1 MASPTTTTL
10 PPPIT
15 IPTPSSSAVSSI
27 LSIPPNLIQIAMFVI
42 AAVVIIYFAYRAFRK
57 PSYKY
62 WLRLIDG
69 NEEREIPL
77 TRIDEVNF
85 VSVRGNIRVYKD
97 PTVKMVKSKNRY
109 ILYGWGIQPYYIAK
123 DPQTLIN
130 VGIRDLVLRIGNK
143 EIKFDG
149 TWKSIVDYYTYLIK
163 SRIDMM
169 REITLDTN
177 AQLVIAVDYPSVF
190 KNSIEDLLHTNIKHS
205 LRQLEEIVNIEKNV
219 TATKSSEF
227 SWMRWIVI
235 MLMIMGVFMLALS
248 VLHK

>member
-1 MASPTTTTL
+1 MAL
-10 PPPIT
+10 PSPIT
-15 IPTPSSSAVSSI
+15 IPTPSSSFSPNVLEYAMIAV
-27 LSIPPNLIQIAMFVI
+27 
-42 AAVVIIYFAYRAFRK
+42 AAGVIIFFAYKTFSK
-57 PSYKY
+57 PNYRY

-97 PTVKMVKSKNRY
+97 PTVKMIKNGRRY

-123 DPQTLIN
+123 DPQTLLN
-130 VGIRDLVLRIGNK
+130 VGIRDLILRVGNR

-163 SRIDMM
+163 SRIDTM
-169 REITLDTN
+169 RELTLDTN
-177 AQLVIAVDYPSVF
+177 TQLVIAVDHPSIF
-190 KNSIEDLLHTNIKHS
+190 KSSIEDLLHANVKHS

-219 TATKSSEF
+219 TATKSTDF
-227 SWMRWIVI
+227 SWMRWVI
-235 MLMIMGVFMLALS
+235 IALMIMGVFVLALS
-248 VLHK
+248 VVHK

>member
-1 MASPTTTTL
+1 MTTTL
-10 PPPIT
+10 PPPVT
-15 IPTPSSSAVSSI
+15 LPASPSSVVPSFSPDI
-27 LSIPPNLIQIAMFVI
+27 LEYAMIAIF
-42 AAVVIIYFAYRAFRK
+42 AGVIIYIAYRLFHK

-69 NEEREIPL
+69 NEEKEIPL

-97 PTVKMVKSKNRY
+97 PTVKMVKSGRRY

-123 DPQTLIN
+123 DPQTLLN
-130 VGIRDLVLRIGNK
+130 VGIRDLIIRIGNR

-163 SRIDMM
+163 SRIDTM
-169 REITLDTN
+169 RELTLDTN
-177 AQLVIAVDYPSVF
+177 TQLIIAVDYPSIF
-190 KNSIEDLLHTNIKHS
+190 KSSIEDLLHANVKHS

-219 TATKSSEF
+219 TATKSTDF
-227 SWMRWIVI
+227 SWMRWVVI
-235 MLMIMGVFMLALS
+235 ALMIIGIFMLALS
-248 VLHK
+248 VVHK

>member
-1 MASPTTTTL
+1 MAL
-10 PPPIT
+10 PSPIT
-15 IPTPSSSAVSSI
+15 VPTPSVSSFSPGTLEYAMIAI
-27 LSIPPNLIQIAMFVI
+27 LAG
-42 AAVVIIYFAYRAFRK
+42 VVVFIAYRVFRK
-57 PSYKY
+57 PSYRY

-85 VSVRGNIRVYKD
+85 ASVRGNIRVYKD
-97 PTVKMVKSKNRY
+97 PTVKMIKNGRRY

-123 DPQTLIN
+123 DPQTLLN

-163 SRIDMM
+163 SRIDTM
-169 REITLDTN
+169 RELTLDTN
-177 AQLVIAVDYPSVF
+177 TQLVIAIDHPSIF
-190 KNSIEDLLHTNIKHS
+190 KSSIEDLLHANVKHS

-219 TATKSSEF
+219 TAAKSTDF
-227 SWMRWIVI
+227 SWMRWII
-235 MLMIMGVFMLALS
+235 IALMIMGVFVLALS
-248 VLHK
+248 VVHR

>member
-1 MASPTTTTL
+1 M
-10 PPPIT
+10 I
-15 IPTPSSSAVSSI
+15 
-27 LSIPPNLIQIAMFVI
+27 VI

-97 PTVKMVKSKNRY
+97 PTVKMVKSKDNRY

-123 DPQTLIN
+123 DPQTLVN
-130 VGIRDLVLRIGNK
+130 VGIRDLILRIGNK

-169 REITLDTN
+169 REITLDNN

-219 TATKSSEF
+219 TASKSSDF

-235 MLMIMGVFMLALS
+235 MLVVMGVFMLALS

>member
-1 MASPTTTTL
+1 MAL
-10 PPPIT
+10 PSPIT
-15 IPTPSSSAVSSI
+15 VPTPSVSSFSPGVLEYAMIAI
-27 LSIPPNLIQIAMFVI
+27 LAG
-42 AAVVIIYFAYRAFRK
+42 VVVFFAYRVFRK
-57 PSYKY
+57 PSYRY

-85 VSVRGNIRVYKD
+85 ASVRGNIRVYKD
-97 PTVKMVKSKNRY
+97 PTVKMIKSGRRY

-123 DPQTLIN
+123 DPQTLLN
-130 VGIRDLVLRIGNK
+130 VGIRDLILRIGNK

-163 SRIDMM
+163 SRIDTM
-169 REITLDTN
+169 RELTLDTN
-177 AQLVIAVDYPSVF
+177 TQLVIAVDHPSIF
-190 KNSIEDLLHTNIKHS
+190 KSSIEDLLHANVKHS

-219 TATKSSEF
+219 TAGKSTDF

-235 MLMIMGVFMLALS
+235 ALMIMGVFVLALS
-248 VLHK
+248 VVHK

>member
-1 MASPTTTTL
+1 MTTTTI

-15 IPTPSSSAVSSI
+15 LPTPSTSAISSFSPNI
-27 LSIPPNLIQIAMFVI
+27 LEYAMIVVF
-42 AAVVIIYFAYRAFRK
+42 AGVIIYFAYKTFSK
-57 PSYKY
+57 PNYRY
-62 WLRLIDG
+62 WLRLIEG

-97 PTVKMVKSKNRY
+97 PTVKMIKSGRRY

-130 VGIRDLVLRIGNK
+130 VGIRDLFLRIGSK

-149 TWKSIVDYYTYLIK
+149 TWKSIVDYYTYLIR
-163 SRIDMM
+163 SRIDLM
-169 REITLDTN
+169 RELTLDTN
-177 AQLVIAVDYPSVF
+177 TQLVIAVDYPSIF
-190 KNSIEDLLHTNIKHS
+190 KNSIEDLLHTNVKHS

-219 TATKSSEF
+219 TATKSSDL
-227 SWMRWIVI
+227 SWMRWLII
-235 MLMIMGVFMLALS
+235 AFMIMGVFMLALT

>member
-1 MASPTTTTL
+1 MTTTTI

-15 IPTPSSSAVSSI
+15 LPTPSTSVISSFSPNI
-27 LSIPPNLIQIAMFVI
+27 LEYAMIVVF
-42 AAVVIIYFAYRAFRK
+42 AGVIIYFAYKTFSK
-57 PSYKY
+57 PNYRY
-62 WLRLIDG
+62 WLRLIEG

-97 PTVKMVKSKNRY
+97 PTVKMIKSGRRY

-130 VGIRDLVLRIGNK
+130 VGIRDLFLRIGSK

-149 TWKSIVDYYTYLIK
+149 TWKSIVDYYTYLIR
-163 SRIDMM
+163 SRIDLM
-169 REITLDTN
+169 RELTLDTN
-177 AQLVIAVDYPSVF
+177 TQLVIAVDYPSIF
-190 KNSIEDLLHTNIKHS
+190 KNSIEDLLHTNVKHS

-219 TATKSSEF
+219 TATKSSDL
-227 SWMRWIVI
+227 SWMRWLII
-235 MLMIMGVFMLALS
+235 AFMIMGIFMLALS
-248 VLHK
+248 VIHK

>member
-1 MASPTTTTL
+1 MTTTTI

-15 IPTPSSSAVSSI
+15 LPTPSTSVISSFSPNI
-27 LSIPPNLIQIAMFVI
+27 LEYVMIVVFAG
-42 AAVVIIYFAYRAFRK
+42 VIIYFAYKTFSK
-57 PSYKY
+57 PNYRY
-62 WLRLIDG
+62 WLRLIEG

-97 PTVKMVKSKNRY
+97 PTVKMIKSGRRY

-130 VGIRDLVLRIGNK
+130 VGIRDLFLRIGSK

-149 TWKSIVDYYTYLIK
+149 TWKSIVDYYTYLIR
-163 SRIDMM
+163 SRIDLM
-169 REITLDTN
+169 RELTLDTN
-177 AQLVIAVDYPSVF
+177 TQLVIAVDYPSIF
-190 KNSIEDLLHTNIKHS
+190 KNSIEDLLHTNVKHS

-219 TATKSSEF
+219 TATKSSDL
-227 SWMRWIVI
+227 SWMRWLII
-235 MLMIMGVFMLALS
+235 AFMIMGIFMLALS
-248 VLHK
+248 VIHK